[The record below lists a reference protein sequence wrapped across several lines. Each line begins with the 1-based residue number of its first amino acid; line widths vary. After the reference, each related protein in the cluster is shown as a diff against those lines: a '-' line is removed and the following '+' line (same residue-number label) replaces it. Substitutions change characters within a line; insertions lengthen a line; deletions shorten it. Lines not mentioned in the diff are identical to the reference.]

1 MTVKGSKATIK
12 GSLGRYGSVNL
23 KLNATKKAR
32 GVVPK
37 GCTGKVG
44 ATRSGVAVGKLRLV
58 ADKTYFRTIS
68 KKNLNASIPGSANMM
83 LLSDDGSKACK
94 NADKPDKSFR
104 ALTLPAP
111 K

>member
-1 MTVKGSKATIK
+1 MPADFT
-12 GSLGRYGSVNL
+12 
-23 KLNATKKAR
+23 
-32 GVVPK
+32 PE
-37 GCTGKVG
+37 
-44 ATRSGVAVGKLRLV
+44 AVF
-58 ADKTYFRTIS
+58 A
-68 KKNLNASIPGSANMM
+68 IPGSANMM